1 MRDLSRESSYPPA
14 VRDALERWLT
24 ALRLRPR
31 QTWRSPRRWDV
42 VYKSIEADLE
52 AGRADQVASEF
63 LALAATA
70 EDEARRRR
78 SDRRLGAAKRLWDR
92 QAAEIDLEAPRRRWP
107 RLYQGKDVWL
117 WHGTSTELLPEIRE
131 YGLLAEPP
139 KPTHPSSTPG
149 YVYLTTISGGWSRT
163 GGDALFY
170 ARSAASK
177 HGGDPVLLRVIVPW
191 DELEP
196 DADDEDIE
204 SGNWQFRTPH
214 DVPADMV
221 REIGEERVGW
231 PERWPKYRN
240 SDEDR
245 RRRARLKATGSV
257 PGGKIYVSFRGR
269 VGWIVPGSRA
279 QMGMHGPAN
288 VTVRFSDRPWDFITV
303 GEEELRPSAGPAPG
317 ERINPPRTEILDTQ
331 HGPAEFEELSDGS
344 VRIRR
349 PGCES
354 IYRRSYKGGY
364 WYEAWS
370 TCSGPSKLAHIVFD
384 WMQGRP
390 VRNPPPHGVVLTKAQ
405 DGIGVHLVD
414 TKAMRQIADDGTF
427 LKKTCPAGLGFA
439 VVDGN
444 TVRRH
449 VAREGWLDHL
459 RRVIGHVVTGELAAL
474 GSELQAGEA
483 AIEGAA
489 ETLGVSAEE
498 VAGVL
503 LEDAEAWA
511 DWAALTAV

>member
-1 MRDLSRESSYPPA
+1 MRDLARESSYPPA

-42 VYKSIEADLE
+42 VYKNIEADLE

-214 DVPADMV
+214 DVPVDMV

-240 SDEDR
+240 P
-245 RRRARLKATGSV
+245 T
-257 PGGKIYVSFRGR
+257 
-269 VGWIVPGSRA
+269 
-279 QMGMHGPAN
+279 
-288 VTVRFSDRPWDFITV
+288 
-303 GEEELRPSAGPAPG
+303 
-317 ERINPPRTEILDTQ
+317 RIETLDTQ

-390 VRNPPPHGVVLTKAQ
+390 VRNQPPHGVVLTKAQ

-489 ETLGVSAEE
+489 ETLGVSTEE

-511 DWAALTAV
+511 DWAALTAI